1 MFWLRM
7 HGYLLCKYKEPE
19 AVILHVD
26 SKSANLGPRL
36 SFISKFLEK
45 APFLAQNAYFN
56 YRLEFEKDENTIDN
70 TCIYIRLMNFSRDFR
85 KKCRIRTLIST
96 PQLLKLLGEI

>member
-1 MFWLRM
+1 MRR
-7 HGYLLCKYKEPE
+7 YLLRNQRKLDN
-19 AVILHVD
+19 VVLHTD
-26 SKSANLGPRL
+26 PKSTTLGPQL
-36 SFISKFLEK
+36 IFISKFLEK

>member
-1 MFWLRM
+1 MFSVFM
-7 HGYLLCKYKEPE
+7 HRYLLRNQTKLDNGVMH
-19 AVILHVD
+19 AVP
-26 SKSANLGPRL
+26 KSTTLGPRL
-36 SFISKFLEK
+36 IFILNFLEK

-85 KKCRIRTLIST
+85 KKMSD
-96 PQLLKLLGEI
+96 

>member
-1 MFWLRM
+1 MLFVVCCLLFVFM
-7 HGYLLCKYKEPE
+7 HRYLLCKYKELE

-36 SFISKFLEK
+36 ILISKFLEK

-70 TCIYIRLMNFSRDFR
+70 TCPYFLFYE
-85 KKCRIRTLIST
+85 L
-96 PQLLKLLGEI
+96 